1 MDLEFSRRLKKLYN
15 DCLLRRAC
23 FSFTTDRIAFHLP
36 TRVFVRRN
44 DVSHYTR
51 CFCFYHKKKKKIN
64 QGRWRSFASSSNSAL
79 IARRYLAIPTS
90 SRLSSHRNCNSSS
103 FAVIKITI
111 HRFIKFYHPRG
122 VVGWA
127 CGIASRP
134 AFGNVSVKR
143 PKIWSEE
150 RDNKVANSCHQK

>member
-1 MDLEFSRRLKKLYN
+1 MIVYCDAR
-15 DCLLRRAC
+15 
-23 FSFTTDRIAFHLP
+23 AFHSPP
-36 TRVFVRRN
+36 TESLFICPRECSLGEMMFRI
-44 DVSHYTR
+44 TR
-51 CFCFYHKKKKKIN
+51 DAFAFITRKKKIN

-79 IARRYLAIPTS
+79 IARRYLAISTS

-150 RDNKVANSCHQK
+150 RDNKVATSCHQK